1 MKFAASVFVLAG
13 CAYLAWDVVLSFS
26 VGFRVGSLLMAAFAM
41 ALLVQAY
48 SLFRV
53 RPRARQ
59 YGLFSSAVLAACSFG
74 IVAILVAT
82 AWPFAIS
89 EVPAETLS
97 TFALVAGIA
106 VAFGLAFISLMLD
119 KHAP

>member
-1 MKFAASVFVLAG
+1 MKFAASIFALAG

-26 VGFRVGSLLMAAFAM
+26 VGPRVGSLLMAAFAI

-59 YGLFSSAVLAACSFG
+59 YGLFSAAVLTACFFG
-74 IVAILVAT
+74 IVAIFVAT

-89 EVPAETLS
+89 DVPAETVSL
-97 TFALVAGIA
+97 FALVAGIA
-106 VAFGLAFISLMLD
+106 VAFGLAFIFLLLD